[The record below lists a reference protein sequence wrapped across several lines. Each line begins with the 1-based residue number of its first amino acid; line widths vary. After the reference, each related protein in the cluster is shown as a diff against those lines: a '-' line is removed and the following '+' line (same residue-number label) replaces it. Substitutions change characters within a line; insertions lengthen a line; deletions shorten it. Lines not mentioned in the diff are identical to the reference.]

1 MERQNQILI
10 VNDLADHLNL
20 ASLVIQQAGY
30 DVATAEDGVQGFQ
43 LAQMLQPVLIISDV
57 SMPRADGLELTRM
70 IRASETLG
78 GTPIL
83 LMSAVRKGDQN
94 AAEGLEAGADD
105 YLEAPYDPVCLVAK
119 VIKLVERKRAEE
131 ALKLSE
137 KEKEAVIEALRCS
150 EEQFLQSQKLE
161 AVGRLAGGVA
171 HDFNNLLTAIGGYS
185 ELSLRRLSSDDPLT
199 GYLKE
204 IKRASE
210 RAASLTR
217 QLLAFSRKQIMQPKV
232 LDLNSVITDLQGM
245 LSRIIGEDIKQILT
259 LSSNLGSVKAD
270 PGQLEQVIMNL
281 AVNAKDAMP
290 LGGKLI
296 IETANRYLDEAY
308 SEQHIAVAPGPFV
321 MLAISDTGIGM
332 DEATQKQIFEPF
344 FTTKPVGKGTG
355 LGLSMVY
362 GIVKQSAGS
371 IWVYSEVGKGTTFK
385 LYFPMV
391 DESSEKYEPTHA
403 SAEIPRGTETIL
415 LVEDAESVRN
425 LARDTLNIGGY
436 EVLDADS
443 GAAAMLIC
451 EQHREP
457 IHLLLT
463 DVVMPEMSG
472 PELAECLLVQ
482 HPEMRVLYMSGYMQD
497 AIVHH
502 GLLDEGINFIEKPFS
517 PEALSLK
524 VLEVLRQPQGSG
536 SGATNILESK

>member
-10 VNDLADHLNL
+10 VNDVADQLNL

-78 GTPIL
+78 DTPIL

-94 AAEGLEAGADD
+94 AAAGLEAGADD
-105 YLEAPYDPVCLVAK
+105 YLEAPYDPVYLVAK
-119 VIKLVERKRAEE
+119 VTKLVERKRAEE

-137 KEKEAVIEALRCS
+137 KEKEAVIEALRRS

-199 GYLKE
+199 SYLKE

-391 DESSEKYEPTHA
+391 DESIEKYETTHA
-403 SAEIPRGTETIL
+403 SGEIPRGTETIL

-436 EVLDADS
+436 EVLDAES

-472 PELAECLLVQ
+472 PELAQCLLVQ
-482 HPEMRVLYMSGYMQD
+482 HPEMRVLYMSGYVQD

-502 GLLDEGINFIEKPFS
+502 GVLDEGINFIEKPFS

-536 SGATNILESK
+536 SGATNILEGK